1 MSASH
6 FVAPSFNDLHMF
18 VSEDM
23 RALVDRSFEEGAI
36 KEIRYHPQFHYQF
49 EVKIKGDAFAQFTSD
64 EALGIFLSSL
74 QGGKA
79 ISHRA
84 TNQGANNQVN
94 NEDRLYERDLEGVKL
109 NNFFEQA
116 AEEFNA
122 DEKEI
127 STTVIELLNFAV
139 DQYGHYDEIYLNPLM
154 KRMREYIE
162 SNDILLTAQDV
173 VELFKELDIG
183 RVEKRPPK
191 GHRSTDRPYSVLI
204 FTEGHPLVEEAYQQ

>member
-1 MSASH
+1 
-6 FVAPSFNDLHMF
+6 MF

-74 QGGKA
+74 QGGQA
-79 ISHRA
+79 VNQGA
-84 TNQGANNQVN
+84 TNQGAGNRATPNQSN
-94 NEDRLYERDLEGVKL
+94 DEDRLYERDLEGVEL
-109 NNFFEQA
+109 NDFFDQA

-162 SNDILLTAQDV
+162 SNDISLTAQDI
-173 VELFKELDIG
+173 VELFKELNIG

-191 GHRSTDRPYSVLI
+191 GYRSTDRPYSVLI